1 MNQNA
6 KTKRPF
12 PYVAV
17 CLIVIA
23 VLVCAVLV
31 FHLLDSTGVVGKMDK
46 VVVSTNYSV
55 NANELAVY
63 EYQAALSGLANQFW
77 YYQYGLMQDTAG
89 VTKVFSNAYDYAYY
103 MLPNAMAQGTYK
115 AQAYE
120 YARQYVVYCEGA
132 KEAKQDV
139 ALKDEIKTELDTYMN
154 DLKTTAES
162 GNMNLNTFIKTYI
175 GKGVSKGD
183 VESAMEKYILGYKY
197 AEIKSE
203 ELSDAVTETEL
214 KEYLENNKDL
224 FYKNYY
230 TSYTLVNGEKLKDK
244 AAKCKTVEE
253 LKVVLAEYK
262 VNEMF
267 EDLYKKNIEDAKIE
281 DPYDKETTKKM
292 MLESLLGDLN
302 IDKDLAQ
309 AVLSNALLNEDP
321 TAKDE
326 TTDKEEGTETETETE
341 TTEPE
346 TDAPKA
352 AEEAEAESETEAESE
367 AESEA
372 ETETGDK
379 EDDKEEPKAEKCKKY
394 FSTAGT
400 TDFSK
405 KANTIFTS
413 IKSSLNSE
421 INKINSEASAS
432 YVDLSDEE
440 AAAKATAIQKELF
453 KTGKKVGDF
462 GVAEDVKEAT
472 ETTPKTTTYTWYLIT
487 KTMVLDEEKTRDVY
501 LATLTDPKKTDG
513 TDTTAA
519 ETTAAEAD
527 TRTGKEKA
535 EEFFKKLEADKTPE
549 NFDKLALEYG
559 LVSEGGTALKS
570 NVTEK
575 SATATAKVYAEWL
588 YSNDRAKGDIQILN
602 NGTTYYVVLFE
613 EINEET
619 WKITARQNVSGEHL
633 QTWFDE
639 MVAKYSVEVDTAAPE
654 TAAGTVDEHAGHN
667 H

>member
-31 FHLLDSTGVVGKMDK
+31 FHLLDSTGVVGKLDK

-55 NANELAVY
+55 SANELTVY

-89 VTKVFSNAYDYAYY
+89 VTKMFQNAYDYAYY
-103 MLPNAMAQGTYK
+103 MLPNAMMQGTYR
-115 AQAYE
+115 AQAYD

-132 KEAKQDV
+132 LEAGK
-139 ALKDEIKTELDTYMN
+139 AESLKDEIKTELDTYMN

-162 GNMNLNTFIKTYI
+162 GNMNLHSFIKTYMGSGI
-175 GKGVSKGD
+175 TKGD

-197 AEIKSE
+197 AEIKNE
-203 ELSDAVTETEL
+203 ELSDAITDAEL
-214 KEYLENNKDL
+214 EEFLKNNKEL
-224 FYKNYY
+224 FYKSYY
-230 TSYTLVNGEKLKDK
+230 SSYVLVNGDKLKDK
-244 AAKCKTVEE
+244 VAKCTTVEE
-253 LKVVLAEYK
+253 LKIVLAEYM
-262 VNEMF
+262 VNEKF
-267 EDLYKKNIEDAKIE
+267 EDLYKKNITDAKID
-281 DPYDKETTKKM
+281 DPYGKETTKKM
-292 MLESLLGDLN
+292 MLETLLGDLN
-302 IDKDLAQ
+302 IDKELAQ
-309 AVLSNALLNEDP
+309 KFITDMLTEDP

-326 TTDKEEGTETETETE
+326 DTDTDDKTEDKEEN
-341 TTEPE
+341 
-346 TDAPKA
+346 TDGSKA
-352 AEEAEAESETEAESE
+352 AEATEN
-367 AESEA
+367 
-372 ETETGDK
+372 ETETGDQDEAETGDK
-379 EDDKEEPKAEKCKKY
+379 TESTDKEEDKKEKCKKY

-405 KANTIFTS
+405 KCNTIFTS
-413 IKSSLNSE
+413 IKSSLNTE
-421 INKINSEASAS
+421 INKISTESSAS

-440 AAAKATAIQKELF
+440 AAKNATAIQKWIFAE
-453 KTGKKVGDF
+453 GKAVGDYHI
-462 GVAEDVKEAT
+462 VEETKEAT
-472 ETTPKTTTYTWYLIT
+472 ETTPKTTTYTWCLIT
-487 KTMVLDEEKTRDVY
+487 KTMEIDKEKTRDVY
-501 LATLTDPKKTDG
+501 LATLTDPKKTEG
-513 TDTTAA
+513 TGTTA
-519 ETTAAEAD
+519 ETTAADAD

-559 LVSEGGTALKS
+559 LISEGGTALKTS
-570 NVTEK
+570 VTEK
-575 SATATAKVYAEWL
+575 SATATALVYAEWL

-602 NGTTYYVVLFE
+602 SGTTYYVVLFE

-619 WKITARQNVSGEHL
+619 WKVSARQNAAGEKL
-633 QTWFDE
+633 QAWFDE
-639 MVAKYSVEVDTAAPE
+639 MVEKYDVEVDTAAPE
-654 TAAGTVDEHAGHN
+654 TSDGTVDEHAGHN